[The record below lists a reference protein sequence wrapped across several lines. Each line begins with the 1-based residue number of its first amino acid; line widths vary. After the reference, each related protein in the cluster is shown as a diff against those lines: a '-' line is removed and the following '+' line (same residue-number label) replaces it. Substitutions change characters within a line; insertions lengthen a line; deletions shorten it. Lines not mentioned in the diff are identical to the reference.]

1 MLCKKKK
8 KRNYRVSWSLFKI
21 KYRRRLTR
29 VDILLFRLCSWS
41 DSPCLIVSHIAFTI
55 LLTTMA
61 RHIVLRFE
69 NWKNVL
75 TRTPRWMV
83 SSSWHQCEPNVSII
97 PAFRESAFGSHPT
110 SFCQN
115 AVSFT
120 FGTYRREGENQR
132 HHLSRSVFN
141 KSDGDCFSVINLH
154 TPLVH
159 LTINLRMLYKCYSL
173 FTPSVMNLIN
183 VYRTIDYF
191 LQLLCDCENSRLFLS
206 ENCTWHLFSE
216 NMD

>member
-141 KSDGDCFSVINLH
+141 KSDGDCFSVINLLAFDVFSLH
-154 TPLVH
+154 TH
-159 LTINLRMLYKCYSL
+159 THTHTHTRAHA
-173 FTPSVMNLIN
+173 
-183 VYRTIDYF
+183 RTHARTHTYAVI
-191 LQLLCDCENSRLFLS
+191 ESGRS
-206 ENCTWHLFSE
+206 
-216 NMD
+216 